1 MRVLFVPVVIVLLVG
16 CGGEEGAGL
25 KKKVDQLERRV
36 EALERGG
43 RRGAGRKEGKN
54 QQAAVV
60 EGPKGR
66 VEVSGDATRV
76 ALLKDG
82 NRFEIPGE
90 VPVGSYQI
98 IARFGDEK
106 VEAGSL
112 EVADG
117 ETVSVACTAASKTCT
132 RS

>member
-1 MRVLFVPVVIVLLVG
+1 MRALFVPVAFALLVG
-16 CGGEEGAGL
+16 CGEENPGL

-43 RRGAGRKEGKN
+43 RRGAGRREGKP
-54 QQAAVV
+54 QAAAAV

-66 VEVSGDATRV
+66 VEVTGDAARV

-82 NRFEIPGE
+82 NRFDVPGE

-98 IARFGDEK
+98 IARFGDER

-112 EVADG
+112 EIAEG
-117 ETVSVACTAASKTCT
+117 ETVSVACAAASKTCT